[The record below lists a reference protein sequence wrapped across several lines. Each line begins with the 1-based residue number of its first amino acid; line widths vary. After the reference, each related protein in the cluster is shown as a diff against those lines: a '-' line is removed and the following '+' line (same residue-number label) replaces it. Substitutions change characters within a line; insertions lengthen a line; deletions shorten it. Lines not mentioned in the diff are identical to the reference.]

1 MIVLLS
7 CAKTMSGSSKITT
20 PFETMP
26 RFRQEASEIALQMS
40 QFSVEDLE
48 RILRVN
54 SKIAVENYNAI
65 RLFTRRE
72 LQNCLLFWLIQELC
86 LSV

>member
-54 SKIAVENYNAI
+54 SKIAVENYKRYQA
-65 RLFTRRE
+65 FHAEGTSE
-72 LQNCLLFWLIQELC
+72 LPAFFGLYRNC
-86 LSV
+86 V